1 MMGWEKCAF
10 SADNWSCLGNGER

>member
-1 MMGWEKCAF
+1 MGWEKCAF